1 MYVVMGHC
9 VSQSI
14 EQSLN
19 ALWRL
24 RLRLSHFVSKI
35 LLMVSGTHI
44 ARYLTEDINSTVH
57 LENFIDQFCPVPH
70 ILKFSQH

>member
-1 MYVVMGHC
+1 MYVVGHC

-24 RLRLSHFVSKI
+24 RLRLRLSHFVSKI
-35 LLMVSGTHI
+35 LLIDIRYSYRKVSNGG
-44 ARYLTEDINSTVH
+44 Y
-57 LENFIDQFCPVPH
+57 Q
-70 ILKFSQH
+70 

>member
-35 LLMVSGTHI
+35 LLIDIRYSYRKVSNGGY
-44 ARYLTEDINSTVH
+44 R
-57 LENFIDQFCPVPH
+57 
-70 ILKFSQH
+70 